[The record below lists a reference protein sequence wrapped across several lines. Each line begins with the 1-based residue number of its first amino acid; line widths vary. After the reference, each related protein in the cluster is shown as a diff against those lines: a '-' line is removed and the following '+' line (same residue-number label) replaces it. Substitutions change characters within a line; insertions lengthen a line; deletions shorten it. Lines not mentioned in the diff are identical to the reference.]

1 VHYCKDEHE
10 LMIAMKND
18 LCVAIPNEPV
28 EYTEQQKFLGNM
40 ELKLNH
46 SSINY
51 FLMEGID
58 CVRNGMS

>member
-1 VHYCKDEHE
+1 
-10 LMIAMKND
+10 MIAMKND